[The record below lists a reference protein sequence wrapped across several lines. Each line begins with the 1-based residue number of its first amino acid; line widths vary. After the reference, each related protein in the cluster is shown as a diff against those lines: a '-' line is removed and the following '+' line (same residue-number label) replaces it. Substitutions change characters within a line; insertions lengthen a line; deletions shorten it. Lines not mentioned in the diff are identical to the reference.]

1 MIDPGDIQALHDEDS
16 LTLRELAAHV
26 AGVLA
31 SRHGNE
37 EVARTFENIGGALR
51 VQETAARLRMAS

>member
-1 MIDPGDIQALHDEDS
+1 MIEASAIQSLHDEDS
-16 LTLRELAAHV
+16 LTLRECAAHI

-37 EVARTFENIGGALR
+37 EVARVFENIGVSLR
-51 VQETAARLRMAS
+51 VQETAARRLAS